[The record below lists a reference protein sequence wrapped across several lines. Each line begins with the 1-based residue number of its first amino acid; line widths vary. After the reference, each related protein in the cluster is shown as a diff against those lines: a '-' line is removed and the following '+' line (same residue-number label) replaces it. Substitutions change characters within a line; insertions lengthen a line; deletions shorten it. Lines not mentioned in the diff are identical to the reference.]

1 MNLKLIATAC
11 LAAFYATT
19 MQAKDYKYESVSG
32 DMMQTRIYTLDN
44 GLKVYMSVNKEKPR
58 IQTYIAVRTGS
69 RNDPAETTGLA
80 HYLEHIM
87 FKGTKSFGTSDYKA
101 EEPYLKQIEELYEQ
115 YRRMTAPEERK
126 ACYHKIDSISQLAA
140 KYNIPN
146 EYDKLMSSIGAEGT
160 NAYTSNDETCYT
172 ENIPANELEN
182 WAKIQSD
189 RFQNMVIRGF
199 HTELEA
205 VYEEFNISL
214 SKDNRKMWAAM
225 FTKLYPN
232 HPYGTQTTLGTQE
245 HLKNP
250 SIVNIKNYFNR
261 YYVPNNT
268 AICMAGDFDPD
279 KAIAVID
286 KYFGSWKKSADLSYP
301 QYAPV
306 PDRTAPVDT
315 TVIGQEAE
323 NIVLGWKLDG
333 AGTMQNDTLQLVAN
347 MLANG
352 KAGLFDLNVN
362 QKMACQYAS
371 AFTYDLN
378 EYTGFILYGM
388 PNKGQ
393 TLDDVKKIM
402 LDEVEKFKKGE
413 FDDNL
418 LTSVVNNMKLDEY
431 TSMESNDNRAIKF
444 VQAFINGV
452 EWEKEVTKLDRISK
466 MTKKEL
472 VDFAN
477 RHFKD
482 NYVAVY
488 KRTGEDT
495 TQKKI
500 DKPQITAIPA
510 NRDKQSSF
518 VTEIIAS
525 KPEPIRPVFLDFKKD
540 LSQYKS
546 KKGLPVYYIQNK
558 ENGRFTLSY
567 FFEFGEESNKWLPF
581 AAQYFD
587 YLGTDKLTPEQLKQK
602 FYSLACNFSVNVGA
616 GTMTISLSGL
626 DENMPEAVKLM
637 ENVLANAKPD
647 KDAWDKYVQTELK
660 GRRDS
665 KLSQTS
671 NFRALMQY
679 GMYGQYNSIRN
690 VPDSAA
696 LTQRDPKELTD
707 MIAGLTKYEHGIR
720 YYGPTD
726 AKKLLSIINKEH
738 NTPKKLTAK
747 PENREYTAQLTPKNE
762 IWLAPYKAKN
772 IYMVQFNNSGR
783 QWNPEREPLAEVF
796 NEYFGGGMNT
806 VVFQELRESRALAY
820 SASAYY
826 STPSRKNH
834 PEWSYTYIISQN
846 DKMMDCINT
855 FNGILDTVPQ
865 SEKAFEL
872 AKQSLEKRIASRRVT
887 KGAIFNAYFQARRLG
902 LDYDINEKIYNA
914 LPEIKLSDVVRFE
927 QETMARQPRRY
938 LILGDEE
945 NLDMDALRKIAPV
958 KRVST
963 DEIFGY

>member
-1 MNLKLIATAC
+1 MKLKSIVTACIVAATA
-11 LAAFYATT
+11 TT
-19 MQAKDYKYESVSG
+19 IQAKDYKYESVKG

-44 GLKVYMSVNKEKPR
+44 GLKVYMSVNNEKPR

-87 FKGTKSFGTSDYKA
+87 FKGTKKFGTSNYDA
-101 EEPYLKQIEELYEQ
+101 EAPYLKQIEELYEV
-115 YRRMTAPEERK
+115 YRKMTDPEERK

-146 EYDKLMSSIGAEGT
+146 EYDKLMSSIGASGT
-160 NAYTSNDETCYT
+160 NAYTSNDVTCYT
-172 ENIPANELEN
+172 ENIPSNEMEN

-214 SKDNRKMWAAM
+214 TKDSRKMWAAM
-225 FTKLYPN
+225 FSKLYPN
-232 HPYGTQTTLGTQE
+232 HPYGTQTTIGTQE

-279 KAIAVID
+279 KAIAIID
-286 KYFGSWKKSADLSYP
+286 KYFGSWKKSDNLSYP

-306 PDRTAPVDT
+306 PDRTTPTDT

-333 AGTMQNDTLQLVAN
+333 AGTMQNDTLQLVAS

-352 KAGLFDLNVN
+352 KAGLFDLDVN
-362 QKMACQYAS
+362 QKMTCQYAS

-378 EYTGFILYGM
+378 EYTGFILYGT

-393 TLDDVKKIM
+393 TLDEVKRIM
-402 LDEVEKFKKGE
+402 LDEVEKFKRGE
-413 FDDNL
+413 FDENL

-431 TSMESNDNRAIKF
+431 TSMESNDNRADKF

-477 RHFKD
+477 RHFRN
-482 NYVAVY
+482 NYVTVY
-488 KRTGEDT
+488 KRTGEDH

-510 NRDKQSSF
+510 NRDLQSSF
-518 VTEIIAS
+518 VTEIINT
-525 KPEPIRPVFLDFKKD
+525 KPEPIRPVFLDFDKD
-540 LSQYKS
+540 LDRYKS
-546 KKGLPVYYIQNK
+546 KKGIPVYYIRNK

-567 FFEFGEESNKWLPF
+567 FFDFGEESDKWLPF

-602 FYSLACNFSVNVGA
+602 FYSLACNFSVNVGT
-616 GTMTISLSGL
+616 GTMGISLSGL
-626 DENMPEAVKLM
+626 DENMPEAMRLM
-637 ENVLANAKPD
+637 ENVLANAKVD
-647 KDAWDKYVQTELK
+647 KEAWDKYVQTELK

-665 KLSQTS
+665 KLSQNS

-679 GMYGQYNSIRN
+679 GMYGPYNSLRN
-690 VPDSAA
+690 VPDSVS
-696 LTQRDPKELTD
+696 LTNRNPQELID
-707 MIAGLTKYEHGIR
+707 MIAGLTKYEHDIR

-726 AKKLLSIINKEH
+726 AKKLLAIINKEH
-738 NTPKKLTAK
+738 KTPKKLLPK
-747 PENREYTAQLTPKNE
+747 PENREYTEQLTEKNE

-772 IYMVQFNNSGR
+772 INMIQFNNSGR
-783 QWNPEREPLAEVF
+783 RWNPEREPVASLF

-855 FNGILDTVPQ
+855 FNSILDTVPQ

-872 AKQSLEKRIASRRVT
+872 SKQALEKRIASRRVT

-902 LDYDINEKIYNA
+902 LDYDINEKIYKA
-914 LPEIKLSDVVRFE
+914 LPEIKLADVVRFE

-945 NLDMDALRKIAPV
+945 NLDIKALEKIAPV
-958 KRVST
+958 RRIPTS
-963 DEIFGY
+963 EIFGY

>member
-1 MNLKLIATAC
+1 
-11 LAAFYATT
+11 
-19 MQAKDYKYESVSG
+19 
-32 DMMQTRIYTLDN
+32 
-44 GLKVYMSVNKEKPR
+44 
-58 IQTYIAVRTGS
+58 
-69 RNDPAETTGLA
+69 
-80 HYLEHIM
+80 
-87 FKGTKSFGTSDYKA
+87 
-101 EEPYLKQIEELYEQ
+101 
-115 YRRMTAPEERK
+115 
-126 ACYHKIDSISQLAA
+126 
-140 KYNIPN
+140 
-146 EYDKLMSSIGAEGT
+146 
-160 NAYTSNDETCYT
+160 
-172 ENIPANELEN
+172 
-182 WAKIQSD
+182 
-189 RFQNMVIRGF
+189 
-199 HTELEA
+199 
-205 VYEEFNISL
+205 
-214 SKDNRKMWAAM
+214 
-225 FTKLYPN
+225 
-232 HPYGTQTTLGTQE
+232 
-245 HLKNP
+245 
-250 SIVNIKNYFNR
+250 
-261 YYVPNNT
+261 
-268 AICMAGDFDPD
+268 
-279 KAIAVID
+279 
-286 KYFGSWKKSADLSYP
+286 
-301 QYAPV
+301 
-306 PDRTAPVDT
+306 
-315 TVIGQEAE
+315 
-323 NIVLGWKLDG
+323 
-333 AGTMQNDTLQLVAN
+333 
-347 MLANG
+347 
-352 KAGLFDLNVN
+352 
-362 QKMACQYAS
+362 
-371 AFTYDLN
+371 
-378 EYTGFILYGM
+378 
-388 PNKGQ
+388 
-393 TLDDVKKIM
+393 
-402 LDEVEKFKKGE
+402 
-413 FDDNL
+413 
-418 LTSVVNNMKLDEY
+418 
-431 TSMESNDNRAIKF
+431 
-444 VQAFINGV
+444 
-452 EWEKEVTKLDRISK
+452 
-466 MTKKEL
+466 
-472 VDFAN
+472 
-477 RHFKD
+477 
-482 NYVAVY
+482 
-488 KRTGEDT
+488 
-495 TQKKI
+495 
-500 DKPQITAIPA
+500 
-510 NRDKQSSF
+510 
-518 VTEIIAS
+518 
-525 KPEPIRPVFLDFKKD
+525 
-540 LSQYKS
+540 
-546 KKGLPVYYIQNK
+546 
-558 ENGRFTLSY
+558 
-567 FFEFGEESNKWLPF
+567 
-581 AAQYFD
+581 
-587 YLGTDKLTPEQLKQK
+587 
-602 FYSLACNFSVNVGA
+602 
-616 GTMTISLSGL
+616 
-626 DENMPEAVKLM
+626 M

-738 NTPKKLTAK
+738 NTQKKLTAK